1 MQMVRII
8 NCLQTLSGYDVLKSM
23 VGSGF
28 VGQDELTEAL
38 RAFGEHS
45 AYKITHDALNVLL
58 KIVIGLHVAAEH
70 LATMIA
76 RLDSTGRGVQ
86 CVCMSMRI
94 TDLCASIRRDQ
105 YG

>member
-8 NCLQTLSGYDVLKSM
+8 NRLQTLPGYDVLKAM

-45 AYKITHDALNVLL
+45 AK
-58 KIVIGLHVAAEH
+58 LH
-70 LATMIA
+70 TMH
-76 RLDSTGRGVQ
+76 
-86 CVCMSMRI
+86 
-94 TDLCASIRRDQ
+94 SIFNWKLW
-105 YG
+105 

>member
-1 MQMVRII
+1 MVRIV
-8 NCLQTLSGYDVLKSM
+8 NRMQTLPGYDVLKAM

-45 AYKITHDALNVLL
+45 AYNITHVARNFQL

-76 RLDSTGRGVQ
+76 RIDSTGRGVQ
-86 CVCMSMRI
+86 RVCMSMHI
-94 TDLCASIRRDQ
+94 TDLRASIRRDQ
-105 YG
+105 CG